1 MLTCCRAP
9 AAPCPPQGVVERVI
23 DRYVG
28 EISMMGSGDVVRV
41 DQAELETVIPSAGGT
56 VRVVNGAYRG
66 GRGELLEIDT
76 GRFAAL
82 VRLAKAPHE
91 GRRVWF
97 EYEDIC
103 KLA

>member
-1 MLTCCRAP
+1 MDK
-9 AAPCPPQGVVERVI
+9 VVG
-23 DRYVG
+23 RYVG
-28 EISMMGSGDVVRV
+28 EISMLGSGDVVRV
-41 DQAELETVIPSAGGT
+41 DQAELETVIPAVGGG
-56 VRVVNGAYRG
+56 VRVVNGVYVG
-66 GRGELLEIDT
+66 NRGELLEIDT
-76 GRFAAL
+76 AKFAAL

>member
-1 MLTCCRAP
+1 
-9 AAPCPPQGVVERVI
+9 VERVI

-28 EISMMGSGDVVRV
+28 EVALLASGDVVRV
-41 DQAELETVIPSAGGT
+41 DQAELETVIPAAGGR
-56 VRVVNGAYRG
+56 VRVVNGVYKG
-66 GRGELLEIDT
+66 QRGELEEIDT

-97 EYEDIC
+97 EYEDIS
-103 KLA
+103 KIG